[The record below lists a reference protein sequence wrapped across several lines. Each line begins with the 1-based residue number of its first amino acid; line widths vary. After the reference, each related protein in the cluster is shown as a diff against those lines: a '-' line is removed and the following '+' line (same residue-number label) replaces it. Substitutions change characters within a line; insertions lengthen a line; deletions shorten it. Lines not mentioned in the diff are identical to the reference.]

1 MIALRNMRN
10 SINMCCLSLSVD
22 ISRLEKSPLLA
33 NGYNPPPT
41 HLNHMQFM
49 QMNHHPGAMMSPGL
63 PPHGLPRHDNQLMKG
78 QPGLPNMDA
87 IARYKFRLHLIKLV
101 DLM

>member
-1 MIALRNMRN
+1 MFTFA
-10 SINMCCLSLSVD
+10 D

-49 QMNHHPGAMMSPGL
+49 QMNHHPGAALLNPSM
-63 PPHGLPRHDNQLMKG
+63 PPHGMPRPDGAMMKG
-78 QPGLPNMDA
+78 ASGMPGMDA
-87 IARYKFRLHLIKLV
+87 IAR
-101 DLM
+101 